1 MINIKEKKVELI
13 ELFYDLIYV
22 YAISRLSLLIEGDGK
37 GDFLPSFI
45 IYVIYCLVIL
55 QSWLYLT
62 NYVNRYGK
70 WRWYEIVLTS
80 INMIAALYM
89 SNTIGNNTVSPA
101 AFNLSML
108 IMLLCVLLMYAIEYL
123 KKEEDLG
130 AAKNSIVILIVISVL
145 YFWHMFYHITK

>member
-1 MINIKEKKVELI
+1 MISIKEKKVELI

-37 GDFLPSFI
+37 GAFIPSFI
-45 IYVIYCLVIL
+45 VYVIYCLVIL

-70 WRWYEIVLTS
+70 WRWYEIALTS

-89 SNTIGNNTVSPA
+89 SNTIGNNIVSPA

-108 IMLLCVLLMYAIEYL
+108 VMLLCVLIMYVIEY
-123 KKEEDLG
+123 
-130 AAKNSIVILIVISVL
+130 
-145 YFWHMFYHITK
+145 

>member
-37 GDFLPSFI
+37 GAFIPSFI
-45 IYVIYCLVIL
+45 VYVIYCLVIL

-70 WRWYEIVLTS
+70 WRWYEIVITS

-108 IMLLCVLLMYAIEYL
+108 VMLLCVLIMYVIEYL
-123 KKEEDLG
+123 KKRRGLRCC
-130 AAKNSIVILIVISVL
+130 
-145 YFWHMFYHITK
+145 